1 MCDRPKYN
9 KEKLLKLYYQNPDK
23 CDHIWI
29 NFAFGINPAN
39 YDILFSRFNVYS
51 SSDNEALIIHFNSGG
66 GLSETGFA
74 IANLIKLFPK
84 PVIGV
89 NEFFCASAAT
99 FPYLLCDLRIM
110 KPYSIFLIHQTK
122 TQMIGAKKFKFTRRY
137 NYGNQKEYQRRLTFY
152 QKHTNM
158 SLQDVKDQYRSESYM
173 SVKDMKKFDIV
184 HEIFDPK
191 KKKKTK
197 KNKTG
202 KKHHI
207 TLSSFKNTA
216 TYLIQ
221 PGYLER
227 MNINA
232 IDIYFDSTFLRFEES
247 ILLSHIVMELLIP
260 IRVIILNSQYLES
273 ILFALNCD
281 KVYLSDS
288 LINIESLPINFQS
301 EDESLDD
308 AMENKKY
315 INNIIKTI
323 LTKKS
328 KIPEKILKDMFKKYF
343 LFESDEILKYKL
355 VDGMLPCP
363 ESQNN
368 KPSKLT

>member
-221 PGYLER
+221 PG
-227 MNINA
+227 
-232 IDIYFDSTFLRFEES
+232 
-247 ILLSHIVMELLIP
+247 
-260 IRVIILNSQYLES
+260 
-273 ILFALNCD
+273 
-281 KVYLSDS
+281 
-288 LINIESLPINFQS
+288 
-301 EDESLDD
+301 
-308 AMENKKY
+308 
-315 INNIIKTI
+315 
-323 LTKKS
+323 
-328 KIPEKILKDMFKKYF
+328 
-343 LFESDEILKYKL
+343 
-355 VDGMLPCP
+355 
-363 ESQNN
+363 
-368 KPSKLT
+368 